1 MKKVLAILLFLAIS
15 PLTGIK
21 AQINYKH
28 YLLMG
33 RLDLS
38 EEKYSDAIKNFN
50 IAISAKP
57 SDFEGYLLR
66 GIAKYSLNDFTGAI
80 DDFSKV
86 IEIHPLYI
94 RAYQYRGAANDQL
107 SNYADAI
114 ADFKK
119 AISLDPYNEELHLAS
134 GSTLMHLNKFED
146 AVAEFDTALII
157 NPENS
162 NAFISRGIAKR
173 YLDDLDGAIEDMN
186 KAVYYDF
193 FNIEAV
199 VRRGMI
205 QIERKEYEAAIQ
217 DFNYALGFDKDNP
230 LIYFNRAVASLNLGD
245 TIAAL
250 QDYEK
255 ANNIDQRNA
264 LTYYNRAIIY
274 SLLEDYDVAL
284 ALYNK
289 VIEINPQN
297 IYGYFNRGIL
307 FYKMKQWDN
316 AEEDFTTVIELFPDF
331 IDAWINRSVVRFEK
345 NDIIGAEQDQL
356 QAKSIMAF
364 ISENDANVDSLY
376 NHYSKMDYNKII
388 NFESDFVN
396 GNRQASLIQFADINI
411 KPCAS
416 IIVSL
421 TDKNSGFYLDATL
434 SQASESNSL
443 PGKIAYLINDVFDP
457 QHISLI
463 NENVIENIDNEAL
476 RTLLQGMYNFE
487 LFNYQRGEDIFKSLL
502 NDPDFGLYA
511 SMNLSA
517 LQYAKAELLLN
528 EQAYDNSIYIT
539 QKRVSNRPQ
548 TKTFERPD
556 YQQSLNTLSGL
567 LDKNKKNPFL
577 WYNIGN
583 IHLQMQE
590 FNKAIDDY
598 TNAINL
604 EPHLAEAY
612 YNRALT
618 LLYLNEKELAMR
630 DLSKA
635 GELGIN
641 EAYVVIKRFSE

>member
-1 MKKVLAILLFLAIS
+1 
-15 PLTGIK
+15 
-21 AQINYKH
+21 
-28 YLLMG
+28 
-33 RLDLS
+33 
-38 EEKYSDAIKNFN
+38 
-50 IAISAKP
+50 
-57 SDFEGYLLR
+57 
-66 GIAKYSLNDFTGAI
+66 
-80 DDFSKV
+80 
-86 IEIHPLYI
+86 
-94 RAYQYRGAANDQL
+94 
-107 SNYADAI
+107 
-114 ADFKK
+114 
-119 AISLDPYNEELHLAS
+119 
-134 GSTLMHLNKFED
+134 MHLNKFED

-511 SMNLSA
+511 AMNLSA

-556 YQQSLNTLSGL
+556 YQQPLNTLSGL

>member
-1 MKKVLAILLFLAIS
+1 
-15 PLTGIK
+15 
-21 AQINYKH
+21 
-28 YLLMG
+28 
-33 RLDLS
+33 
-38 EEKYSDAIKNFN
+38 
-50 IAISAKP
+50 
-57 SDFEGYLLR
+57 
-66 GIAKYSLNDFTGAI
+66 
-80 DDFSKV
+80 
-86 IEIHPLYI
+86 
-94 RAYQYRGAANDQL
+94 
-107 SNYADAI
+107 
-114 ADFKK
+114 
-119 AISLDPYNEELHLAS
+119 
-134 GSTLMHLNKFED
+134 
-146 AVAEFDTALII
+146 
-157 NPENS
+157 
-162 NAFISRGIAKR
+162 
-173 YLDDLDGAIEDMN
+173 
-186 KAVYYDF
+186 
-193 FNIEAV
+193 
-199 VRRGMI
+199 
-205 QIERKEYEAAIQ
+205 
-217 DFNYALGFDKDNP
+217 
-230 LIYFNRAVASLNLGD
+230 
-245 TIAAL
+245 
-250 QDYEK
+250 
-255 ANNIDQRNA
+255 
-264 LTYYNRAIIY
+264 
-274 SLLEDYDVAL
+274 
-284 ALYNK
+284 
-289 VIEINPQN
+289 
-297 IYGYFNRGIL
+297 
-307 FYKMKQWDN
+307 
-316 AEEDFTTVIELFPDF
+316 
-331 IDAWINRSVVRFEK
+331 
-345 NDIIGAEQDQL
+345 
-356 QAKSIMAF
+356 
-364 ISENDANVDSLY
+364 
-376 NHYSKMDYNKII
+376 MDYNKII

-434 SQASESNSL
+434 SQASESNNL

-463 NENVIENIDNEAL
+463 NENVIETIDNEAL

-511 SMNLSA
+511 AMNLSA

-556 YQQSLNTLSGL
+556 YQQPLNTLSGL